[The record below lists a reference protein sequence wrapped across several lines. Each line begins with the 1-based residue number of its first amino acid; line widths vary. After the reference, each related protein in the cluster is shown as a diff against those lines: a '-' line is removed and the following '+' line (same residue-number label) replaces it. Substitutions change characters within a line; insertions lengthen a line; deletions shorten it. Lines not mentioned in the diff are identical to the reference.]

1 MKIELL
7 DQDLFPLEPPLV
19 SILLP
24 TYNRSSYLEPCVKS
38 VLGQSYDNWELII
51 CDDASDDDTPKVV
64 SEISKRDPR
73 IRHHRN
79 PTRQGLPK
87 NRNVGISLS
96 RGSLVFFIEDDLTLE
111 PDCLKILVE
120 TLVKLRAQGIKVG
133 AIAPRLLER
142 EKPASLVGNLF
153 KYVGDSRRERMS
165 SPCEIDRYT
174 GLVYR
179 NFSVNFGSLQE
190 VVDIHACS
198 LFSKEAFGEVGGYS
212 GIYGGTHVLQ
222 EDDLHLR
229 MRGRSYKLYFQPKA
243 IVHHELAET
252 GGCMDFSSSM
262 AFSYYFLRNQIV
274 FTIRNFGVRALYM
287 IPLFLSYITFKGIE
301 YGLSVAA
308 KKVVRR

>member
-1 MKIELL
+1 MKIPNGPTLSE
-7 DQDLFPLEPPLV
+7 PLV

-24 TYNRSSYLEPCVKS
+24 TYNRSSYLGSCVRS
-38 VLGQSYDNWELII
+38 VLKQSYNNWELII
-51 CDDASDDDTPKVV
+51 CDDASEDDTPRVV

-79 PTRQGLPK
+79 PARQGLPK

-96 RGSLVFFIEDDLTLE
+96 RGGLVFFIEDDLTLE

-120 TLVKLRAQGIKVG
+120 TLVKLKDQGIKVG

-153 KYVGDSRRERMS
+153 KYVGNSRRKRMS

-198 LFSKEAFGEVGGYS
+198 LFSKEAFEEVGGYS
-212 GIYGGTHVLQ
+212 GIYRGTHVLQ

-229 MRGRSYKLYFQPKA
+229 MRDKGYKLYFQPKA

-262 AFSYYFLRNQIV
+262 VYSYYFLRNQIIFV
-274 FTIRNFGVRALYM
+274 VRNFGM
-287 IPLFLSYITFKGIE
+287 KSLFIVPFFLFYIFAKTIE
-301 YGLSVAA
+301 YGLGSV
-308 KKVVRR
+308 KSTL